1 MYTGI
6 DLVDVVRIQNAVEKT
21 PGFLH
26 KIFTEGEI
34 AYSKSKKNPYPSLA
48 VRFAAKEAV
57 RKLNRK
63 FQQGI
68 PFTDIEVRNDEEGR
82 PYIVLHDVA
91 EAVMKDLKL
100 TALDVSLSH
109 TDTQAVAVVLAY

>member
-1 MYTGI
+1 MYIGI
-6 DLVDVVRIQNAVEKT
+6 DLIDIERVQKAVERT

-26 KIFTEGEI
+26 KVFTAEEI
-34 AYSKSKKNPYPSLA
+34 AYSKNKKNPYPSLA

-57 RKLNRK
+57 RKLSLK

-68 PFTDIEVRNDEEGR
+68 PLTDIEIRNDAEGR
-82 PYIVLHDVA
+82 PYLVLRGA
-91 EAVMKDLKL
+91 AGSVMEELGL